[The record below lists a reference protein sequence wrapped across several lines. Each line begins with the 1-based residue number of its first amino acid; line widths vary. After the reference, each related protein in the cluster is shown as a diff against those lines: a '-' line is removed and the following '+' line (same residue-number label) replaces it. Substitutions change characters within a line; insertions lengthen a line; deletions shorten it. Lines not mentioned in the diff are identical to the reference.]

1 MATSGDPNQLKG
13 LKPWKIPEKPV
24 VAQPDEESKFDSL
37 FNTSLFPRADFLHYA
52 SCITSSY
59 VISFT
64 LAKIAYHILLK
75 KKKWSLRSHR
85 HLEPR
90 RESRDQ
96 SAKIVD
102 NTC

>member
-13 LKPWKIPEKPV
+13 IKPWKIPENPV
-24 VAQPDEESKFDSL
+24 VAWPDEESTFDSL
-37 FNTSLFPRADFLHYA
+37 FNFPRANFLHYA

-64 LAKIAYHILLK
+64 LTNIAYHILLK

-85 HLEPR
+85 HLKPR

-96 SAKIVD
+96 SAKTVN